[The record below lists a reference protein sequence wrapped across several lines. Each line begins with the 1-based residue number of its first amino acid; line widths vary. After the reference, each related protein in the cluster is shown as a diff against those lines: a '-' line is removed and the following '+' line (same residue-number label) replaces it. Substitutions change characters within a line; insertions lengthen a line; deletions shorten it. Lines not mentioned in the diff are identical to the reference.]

1 MVQYFKLGIAA
12 LLPVLFS
19 IVLYVLENK
28 ALFHKADK
36 KYKQLIYGIV
46 FGLLAVVGTEW
57 GIPIN
62 GAQMNCRDAAVLVA
76 GLMFGGPA
84 GIIAGVIG
92 GVERWFAVAWGVS
105 SFTRVACSISTAMAG
120 FFAAGLRKF
129 LFEDKKP
136 GTLLSFAIGVVME
149 VFHLTMVFVTN
160 MSTPAEAMEAVR
172 VCSVP
177 MIAANA
183 VSVALTAF
191 VLSLLAKEKETHRR
205 KSHVRISQTIQR
217 WLLLTV
223 TLAFFVSSFFVFRL
237 QNELADKR
245 TDSLLSLALAETT
258 ADIRDASDHN
268 LLKLTHTVALELA
281 EKTLGEIAQEYGI
294 AEINIVNQDG
304 VIVRSTQADFIG
316 YDMKSGEQSADFLC
330 LLGDKDELVQDYGPI
345 SYNQSISRK
354 YAGVAI
360 ENGFVQIGYNAEQF
374 QKDIDAQIIG
384 ITKNRH
390 VGKTGYI
397 LIMDEQFSLVSAP
410 ADFKLKTDAHK
421 AFAGQ
426 IRGENT
432 TFRGSVG
439 DVDSF
444 CQYSSAEGYFIVSV
458 LPVQE
463 AMEFRNI
470 AILVNTYVEI
480 LVFAVLFGL
489 IYLLIKRVVV
499 NRIKDIN
506 NSLTRITGGDLNEV
520 INVRSNE
527 EFASLSDDINSTVET
542 LKRYIDE
549 ASARIDAELEFAKN
563 IQTSALPN
571 VFPAFPKCKEFDIF
585 ASMNPAKEVGGDFYD
600 FYMTDSNTLHFVVA
614 DVSGKGIP
622 AAMFMMRAKTE
633 LKSLTEAGMPLNE
646 VFTHGNE
653 ALCEGNDAGMFVTA
667 WQGGMDLSNGLV
679 QFANAGHNPP
689 ILRHADGTAQY
700 LKTRAG
706 FVLAGMEGMRY
717 KTQEVQLQQGDV
729 LYLYTDG
736 VTEASNAD
744 NVLYGEERL
753 MQAIT
758 AKEFDDMRELC
769 AFVKAD
775 VDAFVGRAPQFD
787 DITMVAL
794 RYVGIPPVPSIHF
807 EHASIEDIPKV
818 TAFAEQEL
826 KQYDCPTKAV
836 VQISVAIDE
845 IFSNIVRY
853 GYKNEQGSITVELFA
868 EDAPKTICIRFI
880 DKGVPYNPLAKDD
893 PDVTLSADEREIGGL
908 GIFMVKKTM
917 DDVEYKY
924 ENGQNILT
932 LKKNIG

>member
-1 MVQYFKLGIAA
+1 MVQYIKLGIAA
-12 LLPVLFS
+12 LLPVLISVLLYS
-19 IVLYVLENK
+19 IHAKTE
-28 ALFHKADK
+28 FHRVDQ
-36 KYKQLIYGIV
+36 KYKQLIYGVV

-92 GVERWFAVAWGVS
+92 GVERWIAVAWGVS
-105 SFTRVACSISTAMAG
+105 RFTRVACSVSTVLAG

-136 GTLLSFAIGVVME
+136 GILLSFAIGTVTE

-172 VCSVP
+172 ICSVP
-177 MIAANA
+177 MIVANA
-183 VSVALTAF
+183 VSVTLTAL
-191 VLSLLAKEKETHRR
+191 VLSLLAKEKEAHKR

-223 TLAFFVSSFFVFRL
+223 TLAFLASSFFVFRL

-268 LLKLTHTVALELA
+268 LLQLTHTVAAALDD
-281 EKTLGEIAQEYGI
+281 KTLEEIADEFGI
-294 AEINIVNQDG
+294 PEINIVNQDG
-304 VIVRSTQADFIG
+304 VITRSTQSDFIG

-330 LLGDKDELVQDYGPI
+330 LLDEKHELVQDYGPI
-345 SYNQSISRK
+345 SYNKEISRK
-354 YAGVAI
+354 YAGVAL
-360 ENGFVQIGYNAEQF
+360 EEGFVQIGYNAEQF

-397 LIMDEQFSLVSAP
+397 LIMDERLSLVSAP
-410 ADFKLKTDAHK
+410 AGFKLKPGASDD
-421 AFAGQ
+421 FAGQ
-426 IRGENT
+426 IQGESM
-432 TFRGSVG
+432 TFRGNVG
-439 DVDSF
+439 GVDSF

-458 LPVQE
+458 LPVSE

-470 AILVNTYVEI
+470 AILVNTYIEI

-499 NRIKDIN
+499 NRIQDIN

-571 VFPAFPKCKEFDIF
+571 VFPAFPKCREFDIF

-600 FYMTDSNTLHFVVA
+600 LYMTDSNTLHFLVA

-633 LKSLTEAGMPLNE
+633 LKSLTEAGIPLDE

-667 WQGGMDLSNGLV
+667 WQGSLNLATGLV

-689 ILRHADGTAQY
+689 ILAHADGSAEY

-717 KTQEVQLQQGDV
+717 KTQEIRLRPGDV

-736 VTEASNAD
+736 VTEATNAD
-744 NVLYGEERL
+744 NELYGEERL
-753 MQAIT
+753 LQTIT
-758 AKEFDDMRELC
+758 AETSGSMRELC

-775 VDAFVGRAPQFD
+775 VDSFVGQATQFD

-794 RYVGIPPVPSIHF
+794 KYVGVPPVPSIRF
-807 EHASIEDIPKV
+807 ERASLEDIPKV
-818 TAFAEQEL
+818 TAFAEREL
-826 KQYDCPTKAV
+826 EKYDCSAKAV

-845 IFSNIVRY
+845 IYSNIVRY
-853 GYKNEQGSITVELFA
+853 GYKNASGFVTVELFA
-868 EDAPKTICIRFI
+868 QDEENAVCIRFI
-880 DKGVPYNPLAKDD
+880 DEGVPYNPLAKED

-917 DDVEYKY
+917 DGVEYKY

-932 LKKNIG
+932 LKKNIL